1 MILGI
6 DQEGLLFAQAGER
19 ETGEHQSLS
28 VSLDSLSSDR
38 VYEIPDFELSD
49 YSAPEV
55 VKEESEEKDE
65 EKGYPYKEEP
75 EPVYR
80 KRSPLLWIFLLI
92 AVVALVA
99 IGLLLS
105 RSCKTETPLAEP
117 KREPAAVI
125 QPTTPPVPPK
135 ETVPPVEQAKSEST
149 ETVQAPPP
157 VAEPPKQPEAAE
169 GVWYKIIWG
178 DTLWDISIAFYRTP
192 WLYGKIAKYNK
203 IPNPDLIYAG
213 SKIFIPKE

>member
-1 MILGI
+1 MVLGI
-6 DQEGLLFAQAGER
+6 DQEGLLFAQAGDK

-28 VSLDSLSSDR
+28 VSLDSLASDS

-49 YSAPEV
+49 YAAPEV
-55 VKEESEEKDE
+55 VKEESEDLE
-65 EKGYPYKEEP
+65 EDSRYPYKEEP
-75 EPVYR
+75 QPVYR

-92 AVVALVA
+92 AVIALVA

-105 RSCKTETPLAEP
+105 RSCKTETPLSQAKPEP
-117 KREPAAVI
+117 PAVI
-125 QPTTPPVPPK
+125 QPATPPAPPK
-135 ETVPPVEQAKSEST
+135 ETVPPVEQAKPEPA
-149 ETVQAPPP
+149 ETVPTPP
-157 VAEPPKQPEAAE
+157 VAETPKQPEAAE
-169 GVWYKIIWG
+169 GVWYKIKWG